1 MGHGFLNSISSKT
14 DEIINYQ
21 SRGGSVYRSLPVVIC
36 RLLLRESFK
45 TQLIFSKF
53 LLLYICNINHCIFT
67 NKICTQTRQR
77 LATTKTKMKTITTA
91 ERRWSIIN
99 KHGSWPHTHTHTLS
113 ATKILHLRLQKRK
126 TKNRN
131 KKPNS
136 RKALQ
141 KHSSKMS
148 GAAFGRL
155 FI

>member
-1 MGHGFLNSISSKT
+1 MGHGFSNSISSKT
-14 DEIINYQ
+14 DKIINYQ

-99 KHGSWPHTHTHTLS
+99 KHGSWPHTHTHT
-113 ATKILHLRLQKRK
+113 HLLRQRYYISGC
-126 TKNRN
+126 
-131 KKPNS
+131 KKEKP
-136 RKALQ
+136 
-141 KHSSKMS
+141 
-148 GAAFGRL
+148 
-155 FI
+155 